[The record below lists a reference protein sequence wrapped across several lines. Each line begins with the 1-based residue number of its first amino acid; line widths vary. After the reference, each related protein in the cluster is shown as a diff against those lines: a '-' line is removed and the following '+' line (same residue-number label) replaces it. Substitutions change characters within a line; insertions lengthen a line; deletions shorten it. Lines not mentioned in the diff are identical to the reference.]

1 MKVEKFSR
9 SSGRLTVDEELE
21 EYSKLVKGKR
31 RGEEKQ
37 EQSEL
42 KERLKP
48 KILRCENDAVFEPKV
63 FSCIMRPLPPRIR
76 IRSAAKSERPE
87 VYFSMFPL

>member
-63 FSCIMRPLPPRIR
+63 FSCDFPPRIR
-76 IRSAAKSERPE
+76 MRSAAKSERPE
-87 VYFSMFPL
+87 VYFSMFL